1 MKIEELRELTFL
13 DDWLPHASRIDADS
27 VGLNGETPILHAKRA
42 GDQLAGAEK
51 LADLDD
57 RRAAQRGGQR
67 QMELLER
74 THPFVTADCRKTLRP
89 ESVRDENGGRF
100 AEPDHPRV
108 GAGVLERED
117 EDAGLGRRRSGRRRG
132 GRLGRDRGRQH
143 QKQGRECECSPR
155 HVVESSHDVAAERAR
170 DWFPR
175 SV

>member
-89 ESVRDENGGRF
+89 ESVRDENGGSF

-108 GAGVLERED
+108 GAGVLERKD
-117 EDAGLGRRRSGRRRG
+117 EDAGLDDGAADADGEDVWAETVGASIRSRDESASARRG
-132 GRLGRDRGRQH
+132 MSLNRLTT
-143 QKQGRECECSPR
+143 SP
-155 HVVESSHDVAAERAR
+155 
-170 DWFPR
+170 P
-175 SV
+175 SVP